1 MSTNIEKQFEGALHA
16 FQSEHGTLPEKIFFY
31 RDGVSK
37 FVVCSTVDNFLIVS
51 LNILGDGQIEY
62 VHSTEVV
69 RLNAKLEQ
77 MYRGSDKTPKMTFI
91 VVNKRINTR
100 IFSKNGAS
108 VDNPVS
114 GTIVDSESSK
124 IFFDNFF

>member
-1 MSTNIEKQFEGALHA
+1 MAS
-16 FQSEHGTLPEKIFFY
+16 
-31 RDGVSK
+31 VSLL
-37 FVVCSTVDNFLIVS
+37 VGSTVDDFLTFLSIF
-51 LNILGDGQIEY
+51 LGEGQIEY

-100 IFSKNGAS
+100 IFSKVGAS
-108 VDNPVS
+108 VENPVS
-114 GTIVDSESSK
+114 GTIVDSKLRK
-124 IFFDNFF
+124 IFVKSLF